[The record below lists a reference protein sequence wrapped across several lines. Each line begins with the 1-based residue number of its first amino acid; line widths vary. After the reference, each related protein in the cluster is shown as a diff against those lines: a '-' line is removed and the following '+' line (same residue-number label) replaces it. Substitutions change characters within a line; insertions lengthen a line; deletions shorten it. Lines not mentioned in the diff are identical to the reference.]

1 MHSLML
7 VDLREPLFSYFIQT
21 NIWQSVCGQYT
32 GILIDN
38 NLPAHTVTKK
48 LNPALSK
55 SFLLPYPRTIKS

>member
-1 MHSLML
+1 MPPYSLIRIET
-7 VDLREPLFSYFIQT
+7 DP
-21 NIWQSVCGQYT
+21 WQSVCGQYT

-55 SFLLPYPRTIKS
+55 SFLLLCPEDD